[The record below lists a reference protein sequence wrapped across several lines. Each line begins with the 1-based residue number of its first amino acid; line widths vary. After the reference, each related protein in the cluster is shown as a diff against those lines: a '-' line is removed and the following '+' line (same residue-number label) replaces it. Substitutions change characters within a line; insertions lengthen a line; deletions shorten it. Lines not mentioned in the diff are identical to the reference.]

1 MTGASVPK
9 PDPSLRDPS
18 RERRVGPGKACTG
31 ALPVFL
37 LLNALGGCTT
47 PSDRA
52 HSLSAAQKLTPD
64 DYGGVLSDWTRHDE
78 VYDVLYRIAF
88 FHVTYHSP
96 AFRRAFLVR
105 HPDVYGPGSEEAGRL
120 MLTTPES
127 EDYLEFFVAAST
139 ANQRWN
145 DFNRADSIWRITLRS
160 DDGEPVDGKVERVK
174 TSANLRAIY
183 PYITPYSN
191 TYAVRFP
198 RNTFTGEPVLTP
210 KTQQLELRV
219 TSALGEAQMVWRIE
233 TP

>member
-1 MTGASVPK
+1 MLARALLGTALIASF
-9 PDPSLRDPS
+9 
-18 RERRVGPGKACTG
+18 
-31 ALPVFL
+31 AL
-37 LLNALGGCTT
+37 AGCTT
-47 PSDRA
+47 PADRA
-52 HSLSAAQKLTPD
+52 HALAATQSIAPD
-64 DYGGVLSDWTRHDE
+64 DYDDVLGDWTRHDE

-96 AFRRAFLVR
+96 AFRRAFLIR
-105 HPDVYGPGSEEAGRL
+105 HPDVYGPGSEEASRL
-120 MLTTPES
+120 MLTNQES

-160 DDGEPVDGKVERVK
+160 DDGEPVDGKIERVK
-174 TSANLRAIY
+174 TTANLRAIY
-183 PYITPYSN
+183 PYITPYAN

-210 KTQQLELRV
+210 KTKKLELRV
-219 TSALGEAQMVWRIE
+219 TSALGAANMTWRIK